1 MRSVIRATILLAVLG
16 VTALPVEA
24 IEEHQELSGPFPDGP
39 SVTAACLDC
48 HEDAAHDVMQTSHW
62 TWLPMQDVVG
72 KGRVP
77 LGKKNTINNFCIAV
91 DSNWPRCTSCHI
103 GYGWTDASFDFTD
116 ATKVDC
122 LVCHDRTGTYRKFPT
137 GAGHPVDEP
146 TEWVGEVWE
155 PADLEAVA
163 RSVGP
168 PGRANC
174 GACHFSG
181 GGGNNVKHGDMEKAL
196 IEPSRELDVHM
207 SPDGGDFACQE
218 CHTTESHDIQGHA
231 MFASPGGANH
241 LECTSCH
248 ETDLHER
255 RVLNWHAGAVACQT
269 CHIPLYARSAPTK
282 TWWDWRTAGQD
293 REPVPDEHG
302 MPDFDRKKG
311 DFRWG
316 KDVVPAYAWYDG
328 RSDQYLLGD
337 PVSPDRITRLNRP
350 VGGREDAGAKIHPFK
365 IMRAVQPYDAGR
377 NVLVVPKLF
386 GKTGYWKTFDWT
398 EAVRQGMASVG
409 REFSGEVGFTETEA
423 WWKLNHMVAPKEMAL
438 RCFDCHGANGRM
450 DWTALGY
457 DGDPM
462 RRRGEARGD
471 MGAIFD

>member
-1 MRSVIRATILLAVLG
+1 MRSVIRTTVILAVLG
-16 VTALPVEA
+16 SAVLAAAAV
-24 IEEHQELSGPFPDGP
+24 EEHQDLSGPFPDGP

-91 DSNWPRCTSCHI
+91 DSNWPRCTSCHA
-103 GYGWTDASFDFTD
+103 GYGWTDGTFDFTD

-122 LVCHDRTGTYRKFPT
+122 LVCHDGTGTYRKFPT
-137 GAGHPVDEP
+137 GAGHPVYEP
-146 TEWVGEVWE
+146 TEWEGKTWQ

-163 RSVGP
+163 RSVGT

-196 IEPSRELDVHM
+196 IDPSRELDVHM
-207 SPDGGDFACQE
+207 SRDGADFACQE
-218 CHTTESHDIQGHA
+218 CHTTESHDIRGNA

-248 ETDLHER
+248 DADLHDR

-282 TWWDWRTAGQD
+282 MWWDWRTAGQD
-293 REPVPDEHG
+293 RTPGTDQYG
-302 MPDFDRKKG
+302 MPDFDKKKG
-311 DFRWG
+311 DFGWG
-316 KDVVPAYAWYDG
+316 KDVAPAYAWYDG
-328 RSDQYLLGD
+328 RSGQYLLGD
-337 PVSPDRITRLNRP
+337 PVTPGQVNRLNWP
-350 VGGREDAGAKIHPFK
+350 QGDREDARAKIYPFK
-365 IMRAVQPYDAGR
+365 VMRAVQPFDAGR
-377 NVLVVPKLF
+377 NVLAVPKLF
-386 GKTGYWKTFDWT
+386 GKTGYWKTFDWN
-398 EAVRQGMASVG
+398 EAVRQGMASVDQ
-409 REFSGEVGFTETEA
+409 EFSGQVGFVETEA

-438 RCFDCHGANGRM
+438 RCVDCHGEGGRM
-450 DWTALGY
+450 DWLALGY
-457 DGDPM
+457 GGDPM
-462 RRRGEARGD
+462 RHRGEARGQ
-471 MGAIFD
+471 MKVLFE